1 MRKRPRTDLFH
12 PSNPLKVLSF
22 LADDPGR
29 EYLGSEILSATSMSR
44 AGVYLALQELVAAG
58 LADKRERGRFHLY
71 SVDPTHPL
79 VKQFKVLKNTVLLQ
93 PLLSQL
99 RPLSVKI
106 ILFGSSGRGEDL
118 SSSDIDIFILARNP
132 ETIRGLVAS
141 FSCRRT
147 IQPVIVVPA
156 EWPAFQKRERVF
168 ADEISRGI
176 LLWEEA
182 DEPGLSR
189 LSEEG
194 KDTTVLKRK
203 SPGRKGARVR
213 RIRSSPR

>member
-1 MRKRPRTDLFH
+1 MRKRPRTDLFQ

-29 EYLGSEILSATSMSR
+29 EYLGSEILAATSMSR
-44 AGVYLALQELVAAG
+44 SGVYLALQELVARG

-71 SVDPTHPL
+71 SVDPTYPL

-93 PLLSQL
+93 PLLSLL
-99 RPLSVKI
+99 RPLSVKV

-118 SSSDIDIFILARNP
+118 SSSDIDIFILARDP
-132 ETIRGLVAS
+132 ETIRELIAS

-156 EWPAFQKRERVF
+156 EWPAFQERESVF

-176 LLWEEA
+176 VLWEES
-182 DEPGLSR
+182 DEPGVSR
-189 LSEEG
+189 MSEEREN
-194 KDTTVLKRK
+194 TPFFKRK
-203 SPGRKGARVR
+203 SPGRKRTRIR